1 MSASAVGS
9 SPRIRGKFAHI
20 SEIGHCDGI
29 IPANTGKISEAHGKT
44 FINWDHPRE
53 YGENIMSG
61 SLQTA
66 PGGSSPRIRGKW
78 VARRLPVFSGG
89 IIPANT
95 GKIYPSTPCPLHPW
109 DHPREYGENFS
120 VLRFSPVAG
129 GSSPRI
135 RGKCGGFTVCNH
147 TAGIIPANTGKI

>member
-66 PGGSSPRIRGKW
+66 PGGSSPRIRGKSQEM
-78 VARRLPVFSGG
+78 VDAYVMGR

-95 GKIYPSTPCPLHPW
+95 GKIPMRWQRCRWSW
-109 DHPREYGENFS
+109 DHPREYGEN
-120 VLRFSPVAG
+120 G
-129 GSSPRI
+129 
-135 RGKCGGFTVCNH
+135 
-147 TAGIIPANTGKI
+147 